1 MTDEQ
6 KFELARIRQY
16 LADIIGRGDP
26 HVILAT
32 SECQML
38 IGWVEG
44 LEGQNANWKEQCGRL
59 IKLIDRIDK
68 DMAQEMLIYRTK
80 TT

>member
-1 MTDEQ
+1 MGMTENQ
-6 KFELARIRQY
+6 KAIVEGLKASLSDGFRLDIPNAKVLIEL
-16 LADIIGRGDP
+16 
-26 HVILAT
+26 
-32 SECQML
+32 
-38 IGWVEG
+38 VEG
-44 LEGQNANWKEQCGRL
+44 LERENKNWKEQCGRL